1 MFFFIIELITSVQ
14 FYPQKE
20 LSLLVKE
27 FTVIKIQLMRIA
39 VEKND
44 TQWRDKN
51 DNQIIKLGLF
61 SRKTQINK
69 LSRLINLLKQELNII
84 GRRAERKDFV
94 DELSKVLLIFPK
106 RIEDRPGLPGGIQV
120 KSKYEI
126 SPEEKQKFDLYY
138 IKHNFVLM
146 DIVIF

>member
-1 MFFFIIELITSVQ
+1 M
-14 FYPQKE
+14 
-20 LSLLVKE
+20 VKE

-44 TQWRDKN
+44 TQWKDKN

-94 DELSKVLLIFPK
+94 DELSKVLLNFPK